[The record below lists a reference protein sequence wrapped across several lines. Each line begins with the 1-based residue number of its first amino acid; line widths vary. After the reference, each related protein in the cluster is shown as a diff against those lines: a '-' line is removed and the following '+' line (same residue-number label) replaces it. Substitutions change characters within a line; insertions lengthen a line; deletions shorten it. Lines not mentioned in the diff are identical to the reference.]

1 MVDGFGV
8 DAFGLHIPLEPDMAL
23 CSVMYA
29 LTFIGC
35 KRAQVIAEQKH
46 SPSRVERH
54 LSQITFQLE
63 ISDAWRMLFLLLK
76 STDQVLAA
84 MWKCINSPPILN
96 VSRSR

>member
-35 KRAQVIAEQKH
+35 ERVQVIAEQKH

-54 LSQITFQLE
+54 LSQITFH
-63 ISDAWRMLFLLLK
+63 AR
-76 STDQVLAA
+76 DQ
-84 MWKCINSPPILN
+84 
-96 VSRSR
+96 

>member
-23 CSVMYA
+23 CSVMYV

-35 KRAQVIAEQKH
+35 ERVQVIAEQKH

-54 LSQITFQLE
+54 LSQITFH
-63 ISDAWRMLFLLLK
+63 AR
-76 STDQVLAA
+76 DQ
-84 MWKCINSPPILN
+84 
-96 VSRSR
+96 